1 MKKEEKTNIENVIYK
16 GKILQLNVD
25 EVILPDG
32 KIGEREIIHHRGGVC
47 VLLNVDGKI
56 PLVKQ
61 FRYAYKE
68 ETLELPAG
76 KLEKDEDPYEAGLR
90 ELEEETGWKAESMI
104 DFGYMYPSPG
114 YTNEIIHMYVAQNAH
129 RTEMHLDDDEY
140 IDVFYYTIDEILELI
155 QQNKINDAKTI
166 SLVLKYCQSI
176 KYNSK
181 NQKEQLLCNLL
192 YQQLEWVQDL
202 VA

>member
-1 MKKEEKTNIENVIYK
+1 MKKEEKTSIENVVYK

-25 EVILPDG
+25 EVTLPDG
-32 KIGEREIIHHRGGVC
+32 KKAEREIIHHRGGVC
-47 VLLNVDGKI
+47 VLLDVDGKI

-61 FRYAYKE
+61 FRYAYKQ

-90 ELEEETGWKAESMI
+90 ELEEETGWKAESLV
-104 DFGYMYPSPG
+104 DFGFMHPSPG
-114 YTNEIIHMYVAQNAH
+114 YTNEIIHMYVAKNAH
-129 RTEMHLDDDEY
+129 KTHMHLDDDEY
-140 IDVFYYTIDEILELI
+140 IDVFYYSIDEILSLI
-155 QQNKINDAKTI
+155 EKNVINDAKTI

-181 NQKEQLLCNLL
+181 N
-192 YQQLEWVQDL
+192 
-202 VA
+202 

>member
-1 MKKEEKTNIENVIYK
+1 MKKEEKTNIENIIYK

-32 KIGEREIIHHRGGVC
+32 KKGEREIIHHRGGVC

-61 FRYAYKE
+61 YRYAYKE

-104 DFGYMYPSPG
+104 DFGYIYPSPG
-114 YTNEIIHMYVAQNAH
+114 YTNEIIHLYVAQNAH